1 MADARGLE
9 DQAAFSHFLPTV
21 TTERQRDFGCKRFD
35 AEKGLSRAGGLL
47 VDMLL
52 DCWNIPAQIEH
63 GRGGKP
69 RVRNHPE
76 VYVSLTHSYP
86 YAAAVISDRPCGIDL
101 ERRDRELEA
110 VARRYFTQDEK
121 AYSGGDRARTTD
133 IWCRKEC
140 CIKYDKPR
148 DVRFIDTF
156 AIPED
161 YCYHSFPIEG
171 FSFEV
176 LAPRGDYMFHEVIF
190 HRGGM
195 LL

>member
-21 TTERQRDFGCKRFD
+21 NTERQRDIGCKRFD
-35 AEKGLSRAGGLL
+35 EEKVLSLAGGLL
-47 VDMLL
+47 LDMLL

-110 VARRYFTQDEK
+110 VARMYFTQD
-121 AYSGGDRARTTD
+121 
-133 IWCRKEC
+133 
-140 CIKYDKPR
+140 
-148 DVRFIDTF
+148 
-156 AIPED
+156 
-161 YCYHSFPIEG
+161 
-171 FSFEV
+171 
-176 LAPRGDYMFHEVIF
+176 
-190 HRGGM
+190 
-195 LL
+195 